1 MLNECFL
8 NEWINKWAYILRV
21 QHIDRCREEYK
32 PLSLPIFITP
42 NDCCGQ
48 YDLRA
53 PEETNHLCPG
63 GFQSGELWEDREML
77 GTFWHRSEMIRRS
90 EKKKGLKNVF
100 EKGKRKR
107 GREVRSQ
114 EIGVNF
120 FLCGFLDDT
129 TLLAESKDKLKS
141 LLMRVKKKS
150 ERAGLSLNIK
160 KQTNKQLRSWHPAPL
175 LHGK

>member
-1 MLNECFL
+1 MAESKDKLKSLLMRMEEESEKVALQLSIKN
-8 NEWINKWAYILRV
+8 LRS
-21 QHIDRCREEYK
+21 QHLV
-32 PLSLPIFITP
+32 PSLP
-42 NDCCGQ
+42 GKQ
-48 YDLRA
+48 
-53 PEETNHLCPG
+53 
-63 GFQSGELWEDREML
+63 
-77 GTFWHRSEMIRRS
+77 
-90 EKKKGLKNVF
+90 
-100 EKGKRKR
+100 KGKRKR

-120 FLCGFLDDT
+120 FLCGFSDDT